1 MPTRST
7 GRSLAAADRG
17 LALEIGR
24 RIRAERLRAGLT
36 QARLAEGRY
45 TKAYI
50 SALENGLAKP
60 SMAALSFIAGRLELP
75 MARFVG
81 EQGHHWSRLEA
92 DLLLASAEWSRAA
105 DAYLS
110 LRDVVSDPIGRAEI
124 DRGLAEALCRLE
136 RPDEALRAAAPA
148 AAAFDAAGQP
158 VDAAWARYWMAT
170 AFYQQEHDDEAR
182 SIFRGLLG
190 LVRGGLDIDPDFET
204 RLLIALATIDGRSG
218 EPARSLSYLEEAR
231 ALVDTLDDRRRATF
245 LNSLAIS
252 YRERGDMEAAIG
264 LANQAIDRFRAID
277 GRREVGMLEN
287 ELALVHLALGSIERA
302 RQHAALAD
310 ELLQA
315 LGDER
320 GRAHILET
328 QAQIELAAD
337 RPVDA
342 LRKAEEAIA
351 VATATGNRKAGISAG
366 LTLARAARHSGDTK
380 LALATLEQASAS
392 ARLYRRPAQLR
403 DVLVEWAD
411 LLAETGNVAEAYELS
426 REALSLGSS

>member
-1 MPTRST
+1 MPPRTA

-60 SMAALSFIAGRLELP
+60 SMAALSFIASRLELP
-75 MARFVG
+75 MARFIG

-92 DLLLASAEWSRAA
+92 DLLLASADWSSAA

-110 LRDVVSDPIGRAEI
+110 LRDVITDSIGRAEI

-136 RPDEALRAAAPA
+136 RPDEALRAAALA
-148 AAAFDAAGQP
+148 TATFDAAGQAI
-158 VDAAWARYWMAT
+158 DAAWARYWMAT
-170 AFYQQEHDDEAR
+170 ALYQQENDDESR
-182 SIFRGLLG
+182 SIFRGLLE
-190 LVRGGLDIDPDFET
+190 LARGGLEVDPEFET
-204 RLLIALATIDGRSG
+204 RLLMALAAIDARSG

-231 ALVDTLDDRRRATF
+231 ALAETLDDRRRATF
-245 LNSLAIS
+245 LNSLAVS

-264 LANQAIDRFRAID
+264 LANQAIERFRAIN
-277 GRREVGMLEN
+277 GRREVAMLEN

-302 RQHAALAD
+302 HQHAAQAD
-310 ELLQA
+310 ELFRA
-315 LGDER
+315 LDDER
-320 GRAHILET
+320 ARAHVLET

-337 RPVDA
+337 QPVEA

-366 LTLARAARHSGDTK
+366 LTLARAARRTGDTD
-380 LALATLEQASAS
+380 LALASLEKASAS
-392 ARLYRRPAQLR
+392 ARLYHRPTQLR
-403 DVLVEWAD
+403 DVLVEWAE
-411 LLAETGNVAEAYELS
+411 LLAETGNMADAYELS
-426 REALSLGSS
+426 REALSLGVN

>member
-1 MPTRST
+1 MPTRSS

-60 SMAALSFIAGRLELP
+60 SMAALSFIASRLELP
-75 MARFVG
+75 MARFIG
-81 EQGHHWSRLEA
+81 EQGHRWSRLEA
-92 DLLLASAEWSRAA
+92 DLLLASGEWSRAA
-105 DAYLS
+105 DAYVS
-110 LRDVVSDPIGRAEI
+110 LRDVISEPIGRAEI

-136 RPDEALRAAAPA
+136 RPDDALRAAAAA
-148 AAAFDAAGQP
+148 AAAFDAAGQA

-170 AFYQQEHDDEAR
+170 ALYQQENDDEAR
-182 SIFRGLLG
+182 SVFRGLLE
-190 LVRGGLDIDPDFET
+190 LVRGGLNVDPDFET
-204 RLLIALATIDGRSG
+204 RLLIALAAIDARSG

-231 ALVDTLDDRRRATF
+231 ALAETLDDRRRATF
-245 LNSLAIS
+245 LTSLAIS

-277 GRREVGMLEN
+277 GRREVAVLEN
-287 ELALVHLALGSIERA
+287 ELALVHVALGSVERA
-302 RQHAALAD
+302 RQHATTAAD
-310 ELLQA
+310 LFQKLD
-315 LGDER
+315 DER
-320 GRAHILET
+320 ARAHVLET

-337 RPVDA
+337 RPMEA
-342 LRKAEEAIA
+342 LRKAEEAVA
-351 VATATGNRKAGISAG
+351 VATATGNRKAGISAS
-366 LTLARAARHSGDTK
+366 LTMARAARRTGDTE
-380 LALATLEQASAS
+380 LALASLAKASAS

-411 LLAETGNVAEAYELS
+411 LLAETGKVAEAYELS
-426 REALSLGSS
+426 REALSLGPN

>member
-1 MPTRST
+1 MPTRT
-7 GRSLAAADRG
+7 AGRSLAAADRG

-60 SMAALSFIAGRLELP
+60 SMAALSFIASRLELP

-81 EQGHHWSRLEA
+81 EQGHQWSRLEA
-92 DLLLASAEWSRAA
+92 DLLLASADWSSAA

-110 LRDVVSDPIGRAEI
+110 LRDVITDPIGRAEI

-148 AAAFDAAGQP
+148 AAAFDTAGQAI
-158 VDAAWARYWMAT
+158 DAAWARYWMAT
-170 AFYQQEHDDEAR
+170 ALYQQEHDDEAR
-182 SIFRGLLG
+182 SILRSLLE
-190 LVRGGLDIDPDFET
+190 LTRGGLDVDPDFET
-204 RLLIALATIDGRSG
+204 RLLMALAAIDARSG
-218 EPARSLSYLEEAR
+218 SPARSLSYLEEAR
-231 ALVDTLDDRRRATF
+231 ALAETLDDRRRATF
-245 LNSLAIS
+245 LNSLAVS

-264 LANQAIDRFRAID
+264 LANQAIERFRAIN
-277 GRREVGMLEN
+277 GRREVAMLEN

-302 RQHAALAD
+302 HQHAAQAD
-310 ELLQA
+310 ELFRA
-315 LGDER
+315 LDDER
-320 GRAHILET
+320 ARAHVLET

-337 RPVDA
+337 QPLEA

-366 LTLARAARHSGDTK
+366 LTLARAARRTGDTD
-380 LALATLEQASAS
+380 LALASLEKASAS
-392 ARLYRRPAQLR
+392 ARQYHRPTQLR
-403 DVLVEWAD
+403 DVLVEWAEI
-411 LLAETGNVAEAYELS
+411 LAETGKVAEAYELS
-426 REALSLGSS
+426 REALSLSPS

>member
-1 MPTRST
+1 MPTRT
-7 GRSLAAADRG
+7 AGRSLAAADRG
-17 LALEIGR
+17 LAVEIGR

-60 SMAALSFIAGRLELP
+60 SMAALSFIASRLELP
-75 MARFVG
+75 MARFIG
-81 EQGHHWSRLEA
+81 EQGHQWSRLEA
-92 DLLLASAEWSRAA
+92 DLLLASADWSSAA

-110 LRDVVSDPIGRAEI
+110 LRDVVTDPIGRAEI

-148 AAAFDAAGQP
+148 AAAFEAAGQA
-158 VDAAWARYWMAT
+158 VDAARARYWMAT

-182 SIFRGLLG
+182 SIFRALLDN
-190 LVRGGLDIDPDFET
+190 VRGGLSVDPDFET
-204 RLLIALATIDGRSG
+204 RLLIALATVDGRSG
-218 EPARSLSYLEEAR
+218 DPARSLSYLEEAR

-310 ELLQA
+310 ERFRSLD
-315 LGDER
+315 DER
-320 GRAHILET
+320 ARAHVLET

-337 RPVDA
+337 QPVEA

-366 LTLARAARHSGDTK
+366 LTLARAARRTGDIE
-380 LALATLEQASAS
+380 LALASLEKASAN
-392 ARLYRRPAQLR
+392 ARLYHRPTQLR
-403 DVLVEWAD
+403 DVLVEWAEI
-411 LLAETGNVAEAYELS
+411 LAETGKVAEAYELS
-426 REALSLGSS
+426 REALGLSPG